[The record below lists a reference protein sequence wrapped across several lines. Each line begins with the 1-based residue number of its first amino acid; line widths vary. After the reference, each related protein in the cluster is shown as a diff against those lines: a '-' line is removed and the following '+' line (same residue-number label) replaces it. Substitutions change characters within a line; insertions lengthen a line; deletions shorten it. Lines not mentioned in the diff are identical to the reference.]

1 MRSSCV
7 DESPER
13 GHVSHSGFSNVV
25 VTFFTITSSPL
36 RACEGECEELIRAH
50 LMQVMIH
57 FSVTADSRCLIGGH
71 FALSPDVLTALFKLG
86 AFSELRRPLS

>member
-50 LMQVMIH
+50 LMQVMMR
-57 FSVTADSRCLIGGH
+57 FSMTADSRFLIGGS
-71 FALSPDVLTALFKLG
+71 FTLSHGILTVLFKLG
-86 AFSELRRPLS
+86 AF